1 MSPKHLMRLVALG
14 SLLSAATCLPPT
26 SAMAQAAA
34 GSNSVWRCG
43 DGRYSSAPCPGGVAL
58 DAADPR
64 SAEQRAQSG
73 AAVAADK
80 RQAEQLAAER
90 KAREVAGGSPK
101 AVNLSA
107 STAAPAAA
115 AASANKAD
123 ARGKGKPKRAK
134 KVKKTQA

>member
-58 DAADPR
+58 DAAD
-64 SAEQRAQSG
+64 QIGRAH
-73 AAVAADK
+73 V
-80 RQAEQLAAER
+80 
-90 KAREVAGGSPK
+90 
-101 AVNLSA
+101 
-107 STAAPAAA
+107 
-115 AASANKAD
+115 
-123 ARGKGKPKRAK
+123 
-134 KVKKTQA
+134 